1 MKHDTRQVTLQG
13 EHGGEV
19 VGWVRPTLS
28 EEEEAA
34 MRERLIRQRFE
45 HLDEYLACID
55 EQLRELAELGA
66 LDTDTLNAIR
76 EARAAVME
84 LCPAGL
90 DSMDKLED
98 YEAAPRD

>member
-1 MKHDTRQVTLQG
+1 MKHETRHVTLQG
-13 EHGGEV
+13 ELGGEV

-34 MRERLIRQRFE
+34 MRERLIQRRFE
-45 HLDEYLACID
+45 HLDEYLAHID

-66 LDTDTLNAIR
+66 LDTDTVNALR

-84 LCPAGL
+84 LRPARL
-90 DSMDKLED
+90 NSTDKLED
-98 YEAAPRD
+98 REAVPKG